1 MRALLDSAFFHEID
15 NLEIAGVICSD
26 PEAPAL
32 RSARSSNVP
41 AYVVEEHL
49 FPNIGSYGL
58 ALLNMLK
65 DIDTDLVVLAGFT
78 PGLGPAARY
87 YSGRTI
93 GVFPSLIPAF
103 EQMSERQ
110 AIQSALVREVRLTGA
125 TSYVADDEGRVGHIL
140 EQRAV
145 AVQRTDTP
153 ETLEDRIF
161 EQAERDLL
169 LDAVKAYC
177 AKAKQAEE
185 AAVLAAKRLEEE
197 KAAAAET
204 TAKLAEEPAVLAAKR
219 LEEEKAAAAEPSAEP
234 AEEPAAETPAETPE
248 EPAAESPAEPETT
261 EE

>member
-110 AIQSALVREVRLTGA
+110 AIQSALVREMRLTGA

-145 AVQRTDTP
+145 AVLRTDTP

-197 KAAAAET
+197 KSAT
-204 TAKLAEEPAVLAAKR
+204 EEPT
-219 LEEEKAAAAEPSAEP
+219 AEP
-234 AEEPAAETPAETPE
+234 AEEPEAETPAETPE